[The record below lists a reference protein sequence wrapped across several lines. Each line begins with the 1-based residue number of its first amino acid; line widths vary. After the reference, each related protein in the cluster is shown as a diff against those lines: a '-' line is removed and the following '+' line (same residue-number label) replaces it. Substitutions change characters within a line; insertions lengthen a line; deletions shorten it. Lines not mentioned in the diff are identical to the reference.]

1 MSDLTSCYFCGT
13 ALDAPVERYPL
24 TPPSIDATTGR
35 SVALCP
41 TCRRKL
47 VKVLEIV
54 GEEFDA
60 VLDEEGAPADDTAD
74 AETTE
79 AADAAAA
86 TDSTADADDADA
98 DTTPAA
104 EGGSDSATETTATD
118 ADADSAT
125 ETTATDAESTAE
137 TVVAEEPA
145 EDAETA
151 ESTDESDTET
161 DEAAA
166 TGSDSD
172 EHEAT
177 ADAPTADESGADPST
192 ERSKSTDVDPV
203 AATDPTAGDAAGN
216 TASETAQETA
226 DAGGAGGGGK
236 PELLSTPAAQK
247 VIKLLQ
253 NREFPLER
261 EEFEIVA
268 SNAYDIPMRDCE
280 EVIDTLVGE
289 GYVDED
295 GAMLTRPE

>member
-24 TPPSIDATTGR
+24 TPPSIDAATGR

-60 VLDEEGAPADDTAD
+60 VVDEDGARADHD
-74 AETTE
+74 E
-79 AADAAAA
+79 AADAADA
-86 TDSTADADDADA
+86 TATTPSTADGDDASEDTTTSAGAPDPESATQATAAETTVDDTAAADSPEEADTGADDAATAGA
-98 DTTPAA
+98 DP
-104 EGGSDSATETTATD
+104 
-118 ADADSAT
+118 
-125 ETTATDAESTAE
+125 
-137 TVVAEEPA
+137 
-145 EDAETA
+145 
-151 ESTDESDTET
+151 DE

-166 TGSDSD
+166 DSPAEDSTGD
-172 EHEAT
+172 
-177 ADAPTADESGADPST
+177 DPPA

-203 AATDPTAGDAAGN
+203 AATDPTAGGARGSS
-216 TASETAQETA
+216 TTETGTETAAAA
-226 DAGGAGGGGK
+226 DAGNGGK

-253 NREFPLER
+253 NRAFPLER

-268 SNAYDIPMRDCE
+268 SNAYDIPMGDCE
-280 EVIDTLVGE
+280 EVIDTLVAE
-289 GYVDED
+289 GYVAED
-295 GAMLTRPE
+295 GPMLTRPE

>member
-60 VLDEEGAPADDTAD
+60 VA
-74 AETTE
+74 
-79 AADAAAA
+79 
-86 TDSTADADDADA
+86 ADADDD
-98 DTTPAA
+98 
-104 EGGSDSATETTATD
+104 TETADEDTATD
-118 ADADSAT
+118 
-125 ETTATDAESTAE
+125 DAESGEPQASAE
-137 TVVAEEPA
+137 TEAGTVAADEPADPTDAAAEQAGPADAEAEADPTDETEEPFEPAVEVRENDPESADDDTGDDTSA
-145 EDAETA
+145 EDSAEADSPA
-151 ESTDESDTET
+151 E
-161 DEAAA
+161 
-166 TGSDSD
+166 
-172 EHEAT
+172 
-177 ADAPTADESGADPST
+177 P
-192 ERSKSTDVDPV
+192 SKSTDVDPV
-203 AATDPTAGDAAGN
+203 AATDPTAGDGGATTDTGTAEAAGDESD
-216 TASETAQETA
+216 TGT
-226 DAGGAGGGGK
+226 DDGGK
-236 PELLSTPAAQK
+236 PDILSTPAAQK

-268 SNAYDIPMRDCE
+268 SNAYDIPMQDCE
-280 EVIDTLVGE
+280 EVIDTLVAE
-289 GYVDED
+289 GYVAED